1 MKESFT
7 FDLTKKIIYTTGDMK
22 LEAEY
27 LSIKA
32 PAIAQYKLI
41 NELEQLFVNCYKNS
55 MEFFMRFQSKD
66 VDKQENKELDRNTI
80 LTIIQM
86 SSTDINIFLTKLRD
100 LLTSNQSC
108 LLDGKEVLTTYLYD
122 QINRIDRNNLLGEYI
137 ANFTLPSWM
146 QQH

>member
-122 QINRIDRNNLLGEYI
+122 QINRIDRNNLLREYI